1 MNMYPKNVFPE
12 IKVKL
17 FIILFYS
24 IGILGFLI
32 PWSRNIFITITPF
45 ALLLS
50 IYVLAVYHNQYIKRE
65 AAVFLIICTLGF
77 CIEVIGVNTG
87 LIFGDY
93 SYGDALG
100 IKLFNTPLLI
110 GLNWLFLTY
119 TATSISEIIT
129 RKAALQII
137 IAPSIMIIY
146 DLILEQIAPKID
158 MWSWMAQSVPIQ
170 NYIAWWIIG
179 FVIVFFIKFF
189 KVETRNPLAPLLL
202 ICQFL
207 FFIIMLIIFS
217 FVRY

>member
-1 MNMYPKNVFPE
+1 M
-12 IKVKL
+12 
-17 FIILFYS
+17 
-24 IGILGFLI
+24 
-32 PWSRNIFITITPF
+32 TPF

-50 IYVLAVYHNQYIKRE
+50 TYLLAAYHNRYQLKE
-65 AAVFLIICTLGF
+65 AVVFCSIFILGF

-93 SYGDALG
+93 SYGGALG
-100 IKLFNTPLLI
+100 IKLFSTPLLI

-137 IAPSIMIIY
+137 IAPSIMLIY
-146 DLILEQIAPKID
+146 DLILEQLAPKMD

-179 FVIVFFIKFF
+179 FVFVSLIKFF
-189 KVETRNPLAPLLL
+189 KVKTRNPLAPLLF

-207 FFIIMLIIFS
+207 FFVIMLIAFNFIH
-217 FVRY
+217 

>member
-1 MNMYPKNVFPE
+1 MNIYPKNVLPE

-17 FIILFYS
+17 SIALFYS
-24 IGILGFLI
+24 VGILGFLL
-32 PWSRNIFITITPF
+32 PWSRNIFITMTPF

-50 IYVLAVYHNQYIKRE
+50 TYLLAAYHNRYQLKE
-65 AAVFLIICTLGF
+65 AVVFCSIFILGF

-93 SYGDALG
+93 SYGGALG
-100 IKLFNTPLLI
+100 IKLFSTPLLI

-137 IAPSIMIIY
+137 IAPSIMLIY
-146 DLILEQIAPKID
+146 DLILEQLAPKMD

-179 FVIVFFIKFF
+179 FVFVFLIKFF
-189 KVETRNPLAPLLL
+189 KIETRNPLAPLLF

-207 FFIIMLIIFS
+207 FFAIMLIFFS
-217 FVRY
+217 FIH